1 MRNKTTVILVIL
13 LSLLLIV
20 SFGCKKKPKEEIKM
34 EVTEAPPPEQPTEP
48 TKPPAEIAPPVTTTT
63 EAPVIMSTEA
73 AIDQIEKC
81 MNAGRSLLGWP
92 YNEPL
97 VSSLLFKSSALLSG
111 IANNFTGSKRQIV
124 DNAKNTVDSYISR
137 LDSGTPLATGEV
149 TTMRDQLKY
158 HREKIMSLLAG
169 APPTTK
175 TSPFEGL
182 SKEEGDKLKKKFKEY
197 GDELKKK
204 YKEMEGK

>member
-1 MRNKTTVILVIL
+1 MRSKTTVILVIL

-34 EVTEAPPPEQPTEP
+34 EVTEAPPATTTQ
-48 TKPPAEIAPPVTTTT
+48 PPATEVAPPAVTTSGT
-63 EAPVIMSTEA
+63 VIMSTEQ

-81 MNAGRSLLGWP
+81 MNTGRSLLGFP

-97 VSSLLFKSSALLSG
+97 ISSLLFKSTTLLSG
-111 IANNFTGSKRQIV
+111 IANNFTGSQRQVV
-124 DNAKNTVDSYISR
+124 DNAKNTIDSYISR
-137 LDSGTPLATGEV
+137 LDSGTPLASGEV
-149 TTMRDQLKY
+149 TTMREQLKI
-158 HREKIMSLLAG
+158 HREKIMSLIAS

-175 TSPFEGL
+175 TSPYENV

-204 YKEMEGK
+204 YGGK

>member
-1 MRNKTTVILVIL
+1 MRSKTTVILVIL
-13 LSLLLIV
+13 LSLLLVV
-20 SFGCKKKPKEEIKM
+20 SFGCKKKPEYKM
-34 EVTEAPPPEQPTEP
+34 EVTETPPATQPPATTTPSTTPPAVEVAPPT
-48 TKPPAEIAPPVTTTT
+48 VTTTGT
-63 EAPVIMSTEA
+63 VIMSTEQ

-81 MNAGRSLLGWP
+81 MNAGRSLLGFP

-97 VSSLLFKSSALLSG
+97 ISSLLFKSSGLLTG
-111 IANNFTGSKRQIV
+111 ISNNFTGSQRQIV

-158 HREKIMSLLAG
+158 HREKIMSLLAS

-175 TSPFEGL
+175 TSPFSNL
-182 SKEEGDKLKKKFKEY
+182 SKEEGDKLKLKFKEY

-204 YKEMEGK
+204 YGGK